1 MKKYI
6 LILFVLLIGCRT
18 IQTVQGPSTNHSTG
32 NIDHSVQ
39 QNTNFI
45 YVHDST
51 TITQKGDTI
60 KIKVLKTI
68 YVDRWHNKT
77 DSIIK
82 TDTLK
87 VLTPIYKNVEIELT
101 WFQSLM
107 LWVGKIASGIIILI
121 GLYLLAKFSL
131 KYKI

>member
-18 IQTVQGPSTNHSTG
+18 IQPVQGPSVNHSTG
-32 NIDHSVQ
+32 NIDRSVQ

>member
-18 IQTVQGPSTNHSTG
+18 IQPVQGPSVNHSTG
-32 NIDHSVQ
+32 NIDRSVQ

-77 DSIIK
+77 DSILK

-87 VLTPIYKNVEIELT
+87 VSTPVYTNVEKKST